1 MSDKNEPNNMLTIDL
16 SEQSILFLNNALKYM
31 YGKMQTNAQECFSL
45 AEKMFEMYGDF
56 DYSTGIETIEEPL
69 SKIISK
75 TNQDLKLCEELTR
88 AFEHFATLINSRNR
102 PIEPSHEKEHSSQE
116 AGPLREEDL

>member
-75 TNQDLKLCEELTR
+75 TNIISTNGVVLMVPITSSSLSSELTIMPMVDVL
-88 AFEHFATLINSRNR
+88 FYLFTTFL
-102 PIEPSHEKEHSSQE
+102 
-116 AGPLREEDL
+116 